1 MIPAKDAEVLV
12 RSEGHVL
19 VARLSKGKSQIL
31 LVNNGSFLLNMMLVN
46 REHRKLA
53 ARLVQA
59 IGESGSAGTKQ
70 VYFLELPWGYVPPT
84 GPIEEPSPYRFLMV
98 YPLNLILLHLFLL
111 GLIFA
116 MARFPRLGP
125 GYEPDIVSRVSFDA
139 HLAAM
144 ARWLRRSRDY
154 RFAQEVLS
162 KWERI
167 KAPSGPGRFGSRR
180 LTRSGLLRP

>member
-1 MIPAKDAEVLV
+1 
-12 RSEGHVL
+12 
-19 VARLSKGKSQIL
+19 
-31 LVNNGSFLLNMMLVN
+31 
-46 REHRKLA
+46 
-53 ARLVQA
+53 
-59 IGESGSAGTKQ
+59 
-70 VYFLELPWGYVPPT
+70 
-84 GPIEEPSPYRFLMV
+84 MV
-98 YPLNLILLHLFLL
+98 YPLNLVLLHLFLL
-111 GLIFA
+111 GLLFA

-125 GYEPDIVSRVSFDA
+125 GSEPDIVSGVSFDA